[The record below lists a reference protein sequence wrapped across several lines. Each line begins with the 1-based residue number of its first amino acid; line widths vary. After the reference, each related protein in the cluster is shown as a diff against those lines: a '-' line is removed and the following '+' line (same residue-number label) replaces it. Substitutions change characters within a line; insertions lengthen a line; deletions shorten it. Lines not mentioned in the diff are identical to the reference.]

1 MHGYRV
7 SLCFLLCFHQCIGIS
22 DARPAE
28 PGAQMP
34 GSPATDL
41 SQSVSRSHKGQ
52 SRDLALAL
60 QNTSSEPI
68 FNAKRFFI
76 TPNLTIRIA
85 LRTPVGNTTA
95 LSVVLCDAKAYAQNN
110 IDHYGGSE
118 VIPGRILRT
127 VSGVEYDV
135 KPPRSQALSSF
146 TWAHFEALTDWLYN
160 YLVVVG
166 YEASCWF
173 RVNKVWES
181 GREFQIGFGR
191 IHVVAKL
198 EGGPRNRLIW
208 E

>member
-1 MHGYRV
+1 MHGYQA
-7 SLCFLLCFHQCIGIS
+7 SLCFLLCFYQCTGTS

-34 GSPATDL
+34 GSSATDL
-41 SQSVSRSHKGQ
+41 PQSVSLLHKGQ

-68 FNAKRFFI
+68 FIAEKFFI

-95 LSVVLCDAKAYAQNN
+95 LAVVLSDAKAYAQIN
-110 IDHYGGSE
+110 IDHYGASE
-118 VIPGRILRT
+118 AIPGRILRT
-127 VSGVEYDV
+127 VSDVEYDV

-146 TWAHFEALTDWLYN
+146 TWAHYEALTDWLYN

-166 YEASCWF
+166 YETYCWF
-173 RVNKVWES
+173 RVNKVWKS
-181 GREFQIGFGR
+181 GKEFQIGFGSVQ
-191 IHVVAKL
+191 IPGEL
-198 EGGPRNRLIW
+198 EGEPRNGLSW